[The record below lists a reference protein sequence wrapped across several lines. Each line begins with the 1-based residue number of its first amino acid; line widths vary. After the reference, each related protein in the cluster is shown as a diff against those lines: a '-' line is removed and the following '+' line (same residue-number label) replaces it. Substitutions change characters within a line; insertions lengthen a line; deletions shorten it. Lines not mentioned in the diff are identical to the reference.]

1 MRLRSYIPAVTSICA
16 LLLAIGAFAQRAS
29 EAGDAAATAMPDA
42 PLPTQQ
48 SSTSDSNQQTPPS
61 DPKQQS
67 QSSQTATQGQAQGQA
82 QEERLPQTKR
92 ILGVVPNFRSVS
104 TDEKLPPLTVKEKF
118 MTATQDSFDY
128 SSVFIPLALAGY
140 GLGTNSYPEFGDG
153 ADAYGKYLWHAAL
166 DQTVENYMVEFVVPT
181 IARQDNRY
189 YTLGS
194 GGFFKRTGYA
204 LSRAV
209 ITRSDAGNEVF
220 NVSEVGGA
228 AASAGIATTY
238 YPSRERSVG
247 TFATAWSVDVG
258 IDAASFVVKEF
269 WPDINKKLFER
280 KSSVDPAMR

>member
-16 LLLAIGAFAQRAS
+16 LVLAVGAFAQRAS
-29 EAGDAAATAMPDA
+29 DAGDATATAMPDA
-42 PLPTQQ
+42 PVPTQQ
-48 SSTSDSNQQTPPS
+48 SSTSDSNQQAPPS

-67 QSSQTATQGQAQGQA
+67 QSSQTATQTQA

-104 TDEKLPPLTVKEKF
+104 TDEKLPPQTVKEKF

-140 GLGTNSYPEFGDG
+140 GLGTDSYPELGHG
-153 ADAYGKYLWHAAL
+153 AGAYGQYLWRAAV

-280 KSSVDPAMR
+280 KSTVDPAMR